1 MTHRVRSE
9 SVLDQWGLVIE
20 RGGQHRDRFLR
31 SVVRRV
37 RRARFTDAVI
47 QEQHIQYGRSSEVL
61 EQSLVLLRPKHP
73 DLRCYVSARSL
84 GRHLEVL
91 RLATV
96 EPGLI
101 KRGLATLLQDG
112 AWWTWSVPR
121 GIRQEA
127 EARSFL
133 TVIDRC
139 VADAAQVMATRL
151 GARTRVGTAR
161 RNVLDQW
168 E

>member
-1 MTHRVRSE
+1 VDHWALIV
-9 SVLDQWGLVIE
+9 E
-20 RGGQHRDRFLR
+20 RGGSHRDRFLR
-31 SVVRRV
+31 SVVRRI

-47 QEQHIQYGRSSEVL
+47 REQPIQFGRGSSGW
-61 EQSLVLLRPKHP
+61 EQSLVLLRPKNP

-91 RLATV
+91 RLATI
-96 EPGLI
+96 EPDTV
-101 KRGLATLLQDG
+101 KRWLATLLRDG

-127 EARSFL
+127 EVRSFL

-151 GARTRVGTAR
+151 GVRARVGTAR
-161 RNVLDQW
+161 RDVLDQW

>member
-1 MTHRVRSE
+1 MHRVRSE
-9 SVLDQWGLVIE
+9 SVVDHMALIVE
-20 RGGQHRDRFLR
+20 RGGPHRDRFLR
-31 SVVRRV
+31 SVIRRV

-47 QEQHIQYGRSSEVL
+47 REELIQFAQGSGGS
-61 EQSLVLLRPKHP
+61 EQSLVLTRPKYP
-73 DLRCYVSARSL
+73 DLHCYVSARSL

-91 RLATV
+91 RLATI
-96 EPGLI
+96 EPGPV
-101 KRGLATLLQDG
+101 KRWLATLLRDG
-112 AWWTWSVPR
+112 AWWTWSLPR

-151 GARTRVGTAR
+151 GVRARVGTAR
-161 RNVLDQW
+161 RDVLDQW